1 MYSMPHMLARL
12 ILCIGSLAHLSLQE
26 TKTCYA
32 CASESLSSRWHIT
45 GLPRVQDSL
54 FGDCS
59 SQSVA
64 KMRVESCSGSCFTY
78 MFEDPDVTPNSGNG
92 NVLLVVRGCHT
103 SLTTVVSERSN
114 GAGGNFYCEYDAT
127 HQMSNSKGE
136 LVSVRALAEF
146 CRLDSNFV
154 QIQGLKHDF

>member
-1 MYSMPHMLARL
+1 MTPPYKPLRLSTNSRLMYSMPRMLVRL
-12 ILCIGSLAHLSLQE
+12 VLCIGSLAHISLQE

-78 MFEDPDVTPNSGNG
+78 MFEDPDVTPSRCY
-92 NVLLVVRGCHT
+92 L
-103 SLTTVVSERSN
+103 SLS
-114 GAGGNFYCEYDAT
+114 
-127 HQMSNSKGE
+127 
-136 LVSVRALAEF
+136 L
-146 CRLDSNFV
+146 
-154 QIQGLKHDF
+154 